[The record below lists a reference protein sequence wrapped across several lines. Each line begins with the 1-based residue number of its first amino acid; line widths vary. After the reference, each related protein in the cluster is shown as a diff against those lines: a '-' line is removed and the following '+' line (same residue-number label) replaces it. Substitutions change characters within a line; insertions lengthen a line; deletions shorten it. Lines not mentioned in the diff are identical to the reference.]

1 MLLGQ
6 GITKEALVAQRA
18 ELQAQIHEAQE
29 DALRQLAEAKELVHE
44 QVDVAKHEA
53 QETLE
58 VAADAVLSEAAVAAA
73 EGADRAEARLLERA
87 TGARIERYSGAA
99 TDAFH
104 TAALESAEQHKQGV
118 ARTGDF
124 WSHEQ
129 FGRDADGN
137 PVAGKESSFNASR
150 EARKATAPRG
160 DSASPAPSS
169 QQKKSSGRDV
179 KATVADAFHTAA
191 LESAEQ
197 HKQGVARTGD
207 FWSHEQFGRDA
218 DGNPVAGKESSFNAS
233 REARKATAPR
243 GDSASPAPSSQQKK
257 SSGRD
262 VKAARER
269 ERTAKQTAAT
279 QMPAMAMS
287 AEQRSQLASA
297 VIHMNMQAHTPGA
310 AAEGAVQQ
318 QVGRVQPPA
327 APASGGLIGY
337 MASYPLRNA
346 QTKKQKANKQ
356 QAKRQSKMSMT
367 SGTRTLQQKAS
378 GLHVQMSALG
388 TPPRGT
394 GATRQQNPMLSSPLM
409 SMSLSPPGGDDDDD
423 MGID

>member
-99 TDAFH
+99 T
-104 TAALESAEQHKQGV
+104 
-118 ARTGDF
+118 
-124 WSHEQ
+124 
-129 FGRDADGN
+129 
-137 PVAGKESSFNASR
+137 
-150 EARKATAPRG
+150 
-160 DSASPAPSS
+160 
-169 QQKKSSGRDV
+169 
-179 KATVADAFHTAA
+179 DAFHTAA